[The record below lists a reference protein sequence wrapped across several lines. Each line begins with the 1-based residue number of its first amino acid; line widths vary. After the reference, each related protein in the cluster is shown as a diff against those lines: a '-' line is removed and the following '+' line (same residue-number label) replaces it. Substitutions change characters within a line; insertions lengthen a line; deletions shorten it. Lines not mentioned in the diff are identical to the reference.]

1 MRNSWK
7 IEIMTTIGASSE
19 CKNIGSTKYIH
30 NDSGISG
37 GQNEGLELVK
47 VRALGP
53 GKSEFKP
60 LLLFIFDVISWI
72 K

>member
-1 MRNSWK
+1 M
-7 IEIMTTIGASSE
+7 I
-19 CKNIGSTKYIH
+19 
-30 NDSGISG
+30 DSGIPR

-53 GKSEFKP
+53 GKTEFKP
-60 LLLFIFDVISWI
+60 LLLFILDVISWI

>member
-19 CKNIGSTKYIH
+19 CKNIGIPR
-30 NDSGISG
+30 

-53 GKSEFKP
+53 GKTEFKP
-60 LLLFIFDVISWI
+60 LLLFILDVISWI